1 MFDFLFRE
9 KDGEEESITE
19 LITVDIKKLELSKMA
34 IEKAENMIA
43 KAIAKSEF
51 VVQRDNERVKDDIYW
66 MLNIRPNANETAT
79 DFWMRA
85 MKKLLREGE
94 CVICILK
101 NGIFIADSYIED
113 NSVTMPQV
121 YKNITISVND
131 KTMTLNK
138 NFSAND
144 IIHLRS
150 KNRKIQGYLEKT
162 LKLYNNTVSALCEAK
177 KIAGSPK
184 FALNMDGNQPIIRKR
199 DADGK
204 EKSLTIDEYKKD
216 IKRLL
221 ESDDIEVLINSTGLK
236 VEQMKIT
243 TDVSSEDIAK
253 MAKEIFTECAFAYDI
268 PKAVF
273 LGEITE
279 KADSTNEFIT
289 YAVSWIV
296 EIINDSMNAKM
307 VGKEDYL
314 KGEKIWID
322 ISQYKHIDII
332 QSAANLDKL
341 RAIGFSFDE
350 ILKLVGWEPLNTKFS
365 KERVLTKNYT
375 NNLGGG
381 ESDDKE

>member
-1 MFDFLFRE
+1 MFDFLFRD
-9 KDGEEESITE
+9 KGGEEKSIME
-19 LITVDIKKLELSKMA
+19 LITVDIKKLALSKMA

-51 VVQRDNERVKDDIYW
+51 VVQRRNERVQDDIYW
-66 MLNIRPNANETAT
+66 MLNIRPNPNETAT
-79 DFWMRA
+79 DFWIRA
-85 MKKLLREGE
+85 VKKILREDE

-101 NGIFIADSYIED
+101 SGIFIADSYNTD

-121 YKNITISVND
+121 YKNITISAND

-144 IIHLRS
+144 IIHLRT
-150 KNRKIQGYLEKT
+150 KNRKIRGYLEKT
-162 LKLYNNTVSALCEAK
+162 LKLYNDTVSALCEAK

-253 MAKEIFTECAFAYDI
+253 LAKEIFTECAFAYDI

-350 ILKLVGWEPLNTKFS
+350 ILKLVGWEPLNTEFS
-365 KERVLTKNYT
+365 KERVVTKNYT

-381 ESDDKE
+381 ESGD

>member
-1 MFDFLFRE
+1 MFDFLFRD
-9 KDGEEESITE
+9 KGGEEKSIME
-19 LITVDIKKLELSKMA
+19 LITVDIKKLALSKMA

-51 VVQRDNERVKDDIYW
+51 VVQRGNERVQDDIYW
-66 MLNIRPNANETAT
+66 MLNIRPNPNETAT
-79 DFWMRA
+79 DFWIRA
-85 MKKLLREGE
+85 VKKILREDE

-101 NGIFIADSYIED
+101 SGIFIADSYNTD

-121 YKNITISVND
+121 YKNITISAND

-144 IIHLRS
+144 IIHLRT
-150 KNRKIQGYLEKT
+150 KNRKIRGYLEKT
-162 LKLYNNTVSALCEAK
+162 LKLYNDTVSALCEAK

-253 MAKEIFTECAFAYDI
+253 LAKEIFTECAFAYDI

-350 ILKLVGWEPLNTKFS
+350 ILKLVGWEPLNTEFS
-365 KERVLTKNYT
+365 KERVVTKNYT

-381 ESDDKE
+381 ESGD

>member
-9 KDGEEESITE
+9 KDGEEKSIME

-51 VVQRDNERVKDDIYW
+51 VVQRGNERVKDDIYW

-85 MKKLLREGE
+85 MKKLLREDE

-101 NGIFIADSYIED
+101 NGIFIADSYSAD

-144 IIHLRS
+144 IIHLRA
-150 KNRKIQGYLEKT
+150 KNRKIRGYLEKT

-184 FALNMDGNQPIIRKR
+184 FALNMDSQQPIIRKR
-199 DADGK
+199 DADGT

-253 MAKEIFTECAFAYDI
+253 LAKEIFTECAFAYDI

-341 RAIGFSFDE
+341 RAIGFNFDE
-350 ILKLVGWEPLNTKFS
+350 ILKLVGWEPLNTEFS

>member
-9 KDGEEESITE
+9 KDGEEKSIME

-51 VVQRDNERVKDDIYW
+51 VVQRGNERVKDDIYW

-85 MKKLLREGE
+85 MKKLLREDE

-101 NGIFIADSYIED
+101 NGIFIADSYSAD

-144 IIHLRS
+144 IIHLRA
-150 KNRKIQGYLEKT
+150 KNRKVRGYLEKT

-184 FALNMDGNQPIIRKR
+184 FALNMDSQQPIIRKR
-199 DADGK
+199 DADGT

-341 RAIGFSFDE
+341 RAIGFNFDE
-350 ILKLVGWEPLNTKFS
+350 ILKLVGWEPLNTEFS